1 MKKNTSRKFTFPT
14 KPHGDERIFKKS
26 NFEIK
31 EGLTALIGCNGA
43 GKSTLLKLIRDDLRE
58 KDIKLFWFDNLIDGG
73 MRSVSRALSNN
84 NTTLAATLMCSSE
97 GESIITNVSYFSS
110 TIGGFFHNEST
121 TDEVWILIDAID
133 SGLSID
139 NLVNLRDFF
148 QCVLDDQKDRHIY
161 IVVSTNS
168 YELTEDANCFDVISG
183 RYVDI
188 ESYDDF
194 KKAIMVS
201 YEKKKKR
208 YKSNEE

>member
-1 MKKNTSRKFTFPT
+1 M
-14 KPHGDERIFKKS
+14 
-26 NFEIK
+26 
-31 EGLTALIGCNGA
+31 
-43 GKSTLLKLIRDDLRE
+43 
-58 KDIKLFWFDNLIDGG
+58 
-73 MRSVSRALSNN
+73 
-84 NTTLAATLMCSSE
+84 
-97 GESIITNVSYFSS
+97 
-110 TIGGFFHNEST
+110 
-121 TDEVWILIDAID
+121 WILLDAID

-188 ESYDDF
+188 DSYDDF
-194 KKAIMVS
+194 KKAIMAS

-208 YKSNEE
+208 YNSNEE